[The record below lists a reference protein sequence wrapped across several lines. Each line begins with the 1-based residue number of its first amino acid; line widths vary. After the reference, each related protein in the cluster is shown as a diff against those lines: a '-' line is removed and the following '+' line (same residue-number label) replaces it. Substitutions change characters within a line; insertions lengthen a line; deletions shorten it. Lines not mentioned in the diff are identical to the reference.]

1 MATVMRLDPGGGA
14 VVEQGGLTIEQ
25 AKSLA
30 ERLAAEGEPAGCCWC
45 VGLWDTEDEEVA
57 V

>member
-1 MATVMRLDPGGGA
+1 MAKVLRFCAGGG
-14 VVEQGGLTIEQ
+14 VDVEESGLTIEQ

-30 ERLAAEGEPAGCCWC
+30 KRLADEGKPAGCCWC
-45 VGLWDTEDEEVA
+45 VGLWEDEEEEVA